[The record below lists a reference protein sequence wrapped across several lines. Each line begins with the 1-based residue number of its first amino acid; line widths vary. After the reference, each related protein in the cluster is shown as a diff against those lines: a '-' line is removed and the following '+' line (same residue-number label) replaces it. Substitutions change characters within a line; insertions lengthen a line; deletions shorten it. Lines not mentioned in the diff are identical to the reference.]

1 MKKLLYLFLLA
12 TQVFW
17 AQNDFEKGNALY
29 RKGDYSQAVAS
40 YESILKTKK
49 HSAELYYNLANSYYK
64 LHKVAPAIYNY
75 EKALLLNPNDKEIK
89 NNLNFA
95 RKMAIDDIKETPRV
109 GFNKMI
115 QDVTSTFNYDS
126 WAWLAIGFSFGFL
139 LLFIGYYFSS
149 TTLLKRIFFIGMFIA
164 LLVIIIGVL
173 SAVFEKNVY
182 QEDRPAIVFAEVL
195 PVKTEP
201 KSDSADAFILH
212 EGTKVYVL
220 ETLEDWRKIQLPDET
235 EGWVEMNGIK
245 ELK

>member
-164 LLVIIIGVL
+164 LLVIIVGVL